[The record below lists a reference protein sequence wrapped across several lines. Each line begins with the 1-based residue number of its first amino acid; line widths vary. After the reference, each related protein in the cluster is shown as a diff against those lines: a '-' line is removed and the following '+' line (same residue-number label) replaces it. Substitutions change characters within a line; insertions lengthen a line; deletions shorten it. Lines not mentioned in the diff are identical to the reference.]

1 METSQELTLKFM
13 VALAS
18 NPAYASPNED
28 WENDAFN
35 IYTIAKTLT
44 HIYLEK
50 VAWAYIKNYKRHGL
64 PYKDRN

>member
-28 WENDAFN
+28 WETNAFN
-35 IYTIAKTLT
+35 IYTMAQTLT
-44 HIYLEK
+44 HLYLGK
-50 VAWAYIKNYKRHGL
+50 VA
-64 PYKDRN
+64 